1 MIMSKKKS
9 KRTNTFL
16 QSKDKKSKVSS
27 PKLISPNTYGCE
39 IVKEELPL
47 YMKKIISKMGLPNP
61 IKVPIRKRGMTSSGM
76 EYNCHSNVVTIISVY
91 GGKRMIGYNI
101 GEKEGRMNL
110 MSHSLWITPENEL
123 VDVTKKHKEQNL
135 WKINKGDLDFQ
146 YFIPLLELKLNEEK
160 EFGFDSVTI
169 HKKYKR
175 YGYKIVSVEKD
186 DWEKGKNLF
195 PNLKDLFREKKV
207 YFEKELVDRGLDL
220 VEDDGSITSIEKDD
234 IEQMKVDRKKSME
247 DCFSLPSLFTGKR
260 ISVDISSIIQPLLYT
275 NISKDGDLNR
285 LYQF

>member
-1 MIMSKKKS
+1 MSKKKS

-16 QSKDKKSKVSS
+16 KSKDKKSKVSS

-47 YMKKIISKMGLPNP
+47 YVKKIISKMGLPNP

-234 IEQMKVDRKKSME
+234 IEQMKVDRKKKME

-260 ISVDISSIIQPLLYT
+260 ISVDISSITQPLLYT
-275 NISKDGDLNR
+275 NRTKDGDLNR

>member
-1 MIMSKKKS
+1 MSKKKS

-16 QSKDKKSKVSS
+16 KSKDKKSKVSS
-27 PKLISPNTYGCE
+27 PKLISPNTYGCDE
-39 IVKEELPL
+39 VKKEELPL
-47 YMKKIISKMGLPNP
+47 YVKKIISKMGLPNP

-76 EYNCHSNVVTIISVY
+76 EYNCHSNVVTIKSVY

-234 IEQMKVDRKKSME
+234 IEQMKVDRKKKME

-260 ISVDISSIIQPLLYT
+260 ISVDISSITQPLLYT
-275 NISKDGDLNR
+275 NRTKDGDLNR